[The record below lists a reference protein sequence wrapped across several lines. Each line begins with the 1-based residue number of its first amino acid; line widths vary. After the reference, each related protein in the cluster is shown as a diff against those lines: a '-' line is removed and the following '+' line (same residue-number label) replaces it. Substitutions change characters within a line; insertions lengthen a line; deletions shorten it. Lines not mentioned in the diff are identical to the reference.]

1 MKLVYNLSGMNH
13 ARDALCV
20 QNRSCKKKVFSSGEK
35 MKIVR
40 AVEKMLVQEQISLA
54 VAAARLRVSRQ
65 NVVNWQKNAD
75 ALSDSSVENKLI
87 LHKGPMSMVE
97 DLKQELI
104 EFITTW
110 REKGFP
116 VTRIC
121 LVRKVGQLKPEFQE
135 KSMEARKMAIS
146 RFLAK
151 NNLTLPM
158 ATHKAQRSPG

>member
-13 ARDALCV
+13 ARDALSV

-65 NVVNWQKNAD
+65 NVVNWQKNAE

-97 DLKQELI
+97 DLKQ
-104 EFITTW
+104 
-110 REKGFP
+110 
-116 VTRIC
+116 
-121 LVRKVGQLKPEFQE
+121 
-135 KSMEARKMAIS
+135 
-146 RFLAK
+146 
-151 NNLTLPM
+151 
-158 ATHKAQRSPG
+158 